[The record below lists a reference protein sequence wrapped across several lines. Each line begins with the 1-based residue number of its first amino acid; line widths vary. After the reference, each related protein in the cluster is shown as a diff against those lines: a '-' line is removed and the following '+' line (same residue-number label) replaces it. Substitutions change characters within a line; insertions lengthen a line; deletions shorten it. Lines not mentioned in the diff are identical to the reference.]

1 MNFQPHAPVLL
12 PVWLPDQP
20 HHPRSAMKGD
30 MNTLIVII
38 LICGIA
44 YLAFFH
50 KAKDESV
57 PELKSWFSNQLLSIS
72 DNLEKDIEL
81 DRQGHYAH
89 QGKQSF
95 RPQGSITYTLLDKK
109 LSRFELSQFS
119 DLTSADIES
128 TSGYLQLRDRAKQLG
143 LEVRLDEIDVEGDGV
158 ETWHEL
164 DEYVHDFPR
173 FYTVTVSGW
182 LD

>member
-1 MNFQPHAPVLL
+1 
-12 PVWLPDQP
+12 
-20 HHPRSAMKGD
+20 MKGE
-30 MNTLIVII
+30 MNTLIVIL

-50 KAKDESV
+50 KAKDDSV
-57 PELKSWFSNQLLSIS
+57 PEIKGWFSSQLLSIS

-89 QGKQSF
+89 QGKRSF
-95 RPQGSITYTLLDKK
+95 QPRGSITYTLLDKN
-109 LSRFELSQFS
+109 LSRYELSQFNE
-119 DLTSADIES
+119 LTSADIES
-128 TSGYLQLRDRAKQLG
+128 TPGYIQLRDRAKQLG
-143 LEVRLDEIDVEGDGV
+143 LDVRLDEVEVEGDGV

-164 DEYVHDFPR
+164 DEYVYDFPR